1 MLMRVVLRGQRL
13 ITGLLLRKDAGNV
26 GYIVDTRT
34 CVGMEERVYTG
45 GDLGNG
51 WL

>member
-1 MLMRVVLRGQRL
+1 MLMRVELRGQRL
-13 ITGLLLRKDAGNV
+13 ITEVLLRKDGGNV
-26 GYIVDTRT
+26 GYIVDMRT

-45 GDLGNG
+45 DDLGNG